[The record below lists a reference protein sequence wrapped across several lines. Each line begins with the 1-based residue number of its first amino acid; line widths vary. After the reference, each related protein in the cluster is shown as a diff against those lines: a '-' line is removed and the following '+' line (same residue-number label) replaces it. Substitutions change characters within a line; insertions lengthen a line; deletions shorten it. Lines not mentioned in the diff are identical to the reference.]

1 MLAIKGAPGALE
13 PRGAHMSYPLTFI
26 VDQPEKRSRVTTFF
40 RLILAIP
47 WAIADYVLLLIA
59 EIVVI
64 IAWFVLLFTGRW
76 PQGMYDFTVGVL
88 RFHGRAIGYL
98 VMLSDDFP
106 PFSLSDDD
114 YAIRL
119 VADPPLEQYSRLK
132 VLLRIFYVIPA
143 VILVYVL
150 QIAAELTAI
159 ASWVVI
165 VFTGKQPD
173 GLQNALR
180 FCLSYIIRAYGL
192 LFLIT
197 ETYPPFDD
205 GGAAAAPAAA
215 APAGSGPD
223 PLSGW
228 KADA

>member
-1 MLAIKGAPGALE
+1 MLATKGAPGARKR
-13 PRGAHMSYPLTFI
+13 RGAHMPYPLTFI

-47 WAIADYVLLLIA
+47 WLIAVYVL
-59 EIVVI
+59 EIVALVVVV

-76 PQGMYDFTVGVL
+76 PQGLYDFAVGVL
-88 RFHGRAIGYL
+88 RFYARTISYL
-98 VMLSDDFP
+98 VLLSDDFP

-114 YAIRL
+114 YAVRL
-119 VADPPLEQYSRLK
+119 VADPPLEQYSRVK
-132 VLLRIFYVIPA
+132 VLFRIIYIIPA

-165 VFTGKQPD
+165 VVTGKQPD
-173 GLQNALR
+173 GLENALR
-180 FCLSYIIRAYGL
+180 FCISYIVRAYGL
-192 LFLIT
+192 LFLVT

-205 GGAAAAPAAA
+205 GGAAPAAA

>member
-1 MLAIKGAPGALE
+1 
-13 PRGAHMSYPLTFI
+13 MSYPLTFI
-26 VDQPEKRSRVTTFF
+26 VDQPAKRSRLTTFF

-47 WAIADYVLLLIA
+47 WLIVFYVLEIIA
-59 EIVVI
+59 TIVVI
-64 IAWFVLLFTGRW
+64 LAWFVLLFTGRW

-88 RFHGRAIGYL
+88 RFYARTIGYL
-98 VMLSDDFP
+98 VLLSDDFP
-106 PFSLSDDD
+106 PFGLGDDG

-119 VADPPLEQYSRLK
+119 VADPPLDQYSRLK
-132 VLLRIFYVIPA
+132 VLFRIIYIIPA

-165 VFTGKQPD
+165 VITGKQPD

-180 FCLSYIIRAYGL
+180 FCLSYIVRAYGL
-192 LFLIT
+192 FFLVT

-205 GGAAAAPAAA
+205 GGTAPAAA
-215 APAGSGPD
+215 AATPGGAAPD
-223 PLSGW
+223 PLSSW